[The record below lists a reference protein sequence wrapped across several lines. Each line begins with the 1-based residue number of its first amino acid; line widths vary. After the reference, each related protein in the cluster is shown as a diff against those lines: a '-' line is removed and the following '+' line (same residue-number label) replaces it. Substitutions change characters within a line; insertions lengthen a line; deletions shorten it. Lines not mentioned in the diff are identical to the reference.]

1 MNNFPFFKVQEQTE
15 TEVFTA
21 QKLKPH
27 LEAAVAY
34 RGFETFL
41 HEVEIL
47 R

>member
-1 MNNFPFFKVQEQTE
+1 MQTE
-15 TEVFTA
+15 TEMFKA

-27 LEAAVAY
+27 LEASVAY

-41 HEVEIL
+41 HEVKIF

>member
-1 MNNFPFFKVQEQTE
+1 MQTE
-15 TEVFTA
+15 KEIFTA

-27 LEAAVAY
+27 LQASVAY

>member
-1 MNNFPFFKVQEQTE
+1 METE
-15 TEVFTA
+15 TEIFTA

-27 LEAAVAY
+27 LDLEASVAY

-41 HEVEIL
+41 HEVKIF